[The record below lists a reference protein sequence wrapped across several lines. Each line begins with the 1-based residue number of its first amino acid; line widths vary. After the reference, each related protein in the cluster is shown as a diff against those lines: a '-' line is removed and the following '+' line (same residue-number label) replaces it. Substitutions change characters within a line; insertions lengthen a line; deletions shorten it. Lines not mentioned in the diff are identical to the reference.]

1 VQDAELRGAPFRRAV
16 RSYTLWMLQRTQGGL
31 RELARHVRERVRGAL
46 AGTSWAALL
55 DYAPRHR
62 LGKRSF
68 RLVFEPLSGG
78 PPMADADLVF
88 EVRKSDWKE
97 TRFVEGPVPTLAP
110 GQVLFRVDRFA
121 LTANN
126 VTYAFAGDM
135 LGYWRFFPCAEG
147 WGRIPVM
154 GFADVVRST
163 HPEVKEGTRC
173 FGFYPMGRHLV
184 IQPGAVSPAQIVD
197 EATHRA
203 GLAPT
208 YAQYLPTT
216 GDAVWSEKREDQ
228 ILLMRGLFMTSFL
241 ADDFLAEQGWKGARS
256 VLISS
261 ASSKTSIA
269 LAFQV
274 KQGARVRAIGLTSAR
289 NLAFV
294 RGLGFYDEV
303 VTYEEIASLPV
314 EPAVFVDMAG
324 DGAVTAAV
332 HRRFGD
338 ALAYDCTIGA
348 THWSAERRNE
358 DLPGPKPEFFFAPA
372 QIVKRSQDWGPQG
385 LARRLAAAWTT
396 FCDASDA
403 WLHVVRSRGRDGLAR
418 VYQDTLAGR
427 THPADGQIVS
437 L

>member
-1 VQDAELRGAPFRRAV
+1 
-16 RSYTLWMLQRTQGGL
+16 
-31 RELARHVRERVRGAL
+31 
-46 AGTSWAALL
+46 
-55 DYAPRHR
+55 
-62 LGKRSF
+62 
-68 RLVFEPLSGG
+68 
-78 PPMADADLVF
+78 MADADLVF
-88 EVRKSDWKE
+88 EVRKSDWKQ
-97 TRFVEGPVPTLAP
+97 TRFVEEPVPALAP

-154 GFADVVRST
+154 GFADVIRST

-184 IQPGAVSPAQIVD
+184 IQPGVVSPAQIVD
-197 EATHRA
+197 AAPHRA
-203 GLAPT
+203 GLAPA

-216 GDAVWSEKREDQ
+216 GDAAWSAAREDQ

-241 ADDFLAEQGWKGARS
+241 ADDFLAEQGWRGARS
-256 VLISS
+256 VLLSS

-274 KQGARVRAIGLTSAR
+274 KQSGRVRAIGLTSAR

-303 VTYEEIASLPV
+303 VTYEEIPALPV

-338 ALAYDCTIGA
+338 TLAYDCAIGA
-348 THWSAERRNE
+348 THWSAERRS
-358 DLPGPKPEFFFAPA
+358 DALPGPKPEFFFAPA
-372 QIVKRSQDWGPQG
+372 QIVKRSQDWGPQV
-385 LARRLAAAWTT
+385 LATRMAAAWTK

-403 WLHVVRSRGRDGLAR
+403 WLHVVRSRGREGLER

-427 THPADGQIVS
+427 TQPADGHVVS